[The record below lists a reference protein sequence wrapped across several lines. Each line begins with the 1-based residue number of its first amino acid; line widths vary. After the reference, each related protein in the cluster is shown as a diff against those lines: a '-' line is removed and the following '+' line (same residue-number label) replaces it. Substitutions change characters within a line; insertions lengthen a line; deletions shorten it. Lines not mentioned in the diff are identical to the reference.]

1 LRSLYDK
8 YHASGFELL
17 AFPVNQFGCQAP
29 ETSEGERQAA
39 IRKFGFD
46 FPVFDKVAAKYKPA
60 PECSRVLPVIFPM
73 EGEGTDADEV
83 AESQPVD
90 DTAGAPMSEVY
101 RFLKNS
107 EAGGST
113 ELEWN
118 YVKFLVGRDGSVL
131 KRYKP
136 GDPLAQGMEDDIKA
150 ALDGKPLPVRT
161 GSPLG
166 L

>member
-1 LRSLYDK
+1 MRTLYDR
-8 YHASGFELL
+8 YHDVGFELL
-17 AFPVNQFGCQAP
+17 AFPVNQFGCQAA
-29 ETSEGERQAA
+29 ESSEGERQAA

-46 FPVFDKVAAKYKPA
+46 FPVFDKVAAKYKPM
-60 PECSRVLPVIFPM
+60 PECARALPLIFPM
-73 EGEGTDADEV
+73 EGEEGDAMATQAVDESAV
-83 AESQPVD
+83 
-90 DTAGAPMSEVY
+90 APMSEVY

-107 EAGGST
+107 DAGGST

-118 YVKFLVGRDGSVL
+118 YVKFLVGRDGQVL

-136 GDPLAQGMEDDIKA
+136 GDPLAQGMEEDVKA
-150 ALDGKPLPVRT
+150 ALDGNPLPVRS